1 MTIGAVG
8 QRHMAVAHGS
18 GIHAGGGQKGPRNY
32 ELYDEGALGP
42 SPDDWHTRAGRVV
55 LTGEYGGKAG
65 FRHVMDGLGVAVTDE
80 DPTFKLV
87 QLCNAATRRPLTHDE
102 LPFLAP
108 YPHQLAL
115 LYPGLLG

>member
-65 FRHVMDGLGVAVTDE
+65 FRHVMDGLGVAGPDE
-80 DPTFKLV
+80 DLTFNPRQPFNTPTPPPLPRP
-87 QLCNAATRRPLTHDE
+87 QLRCP
-102 LPFLAP
+102 PP
-108 YPHQLAL
+108 SP
-115 LYPGLLG
+115 PP